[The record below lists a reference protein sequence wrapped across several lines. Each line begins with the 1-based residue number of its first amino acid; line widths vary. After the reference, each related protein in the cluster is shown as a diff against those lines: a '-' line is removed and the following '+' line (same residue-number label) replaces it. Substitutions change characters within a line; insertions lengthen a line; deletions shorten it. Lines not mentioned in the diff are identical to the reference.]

1 MSREPVFRVS
11 VGESEDINGGVADCQ
26 CDFSSLII
34 RLFNSG
40 LHQR

>member
-11 VGESEDINGGVADCQ
+11 VGESEDINGGADYQ
-26 CDFSSLII
+26 CDFSGLII
-34 RLFNSG
+34 RLFNAG